1 MKLFFVLI
9 LLVVAVGAV
18 GFYLGWFHI
27 GSETIDGTTNVTFSV
42 NQNKIKT
49 DENKVVEKVHGSGEK
64 GTEQQSS
71 RN

>member
-1 MKLFFVLI
+1 MKFFFVLI

-18 GFYLGWFHI
+18 GFYLGWFHV
-27 GSETIDGTTNVTFSV
+27 GSETVDGTTNVTFSV

-49 DENKVVEKVHGSGEK
+49 DENKVVEKVHGTDQK
-64 GTEQQSS
+64 GTEQPSS